1 MQKVCK
7 VSQPLPS
14 RRSMLNVLMLHP
26 LRAGDMRCLTLP
38 CAQGEPTLHDGDGQA
53 WAHERG
59 LHTKHV
65 LREAGNL
72 DVAHTVPHSNAM

>member
-1 MQKVCK
+1 M
-7 VSQPLPS
+7 
-14 RRSMLNVLMLHP
+14 LMLHP
-26 LRAGDMRCLTLP
+26 LRAGHTRCLTLP

-65 LREAGNL
+65 LREAEKP
-72 DVAHTVPHSNAM
+72 DIAYSNTM

>member
-1 MQKVCK
+1 MTCRRCARY
-7 VSQPLPS
+7 PS
-14 RRSMLNVLMLHP
+14 PSAADLVLSVLMLHP

-38 CAQGEPTLHDGDGQA
+38 CAQGEPTLHDRDGQA

-65 LREAGNL
+65 LREAGKL
-72 DVAHTVPHSNAM
+72 DVAYSNAM